1 MCLHWHDLF
10 SGLEVWR
17 LPSCCCFKLNLS
29 FLAWPHD
36 LGKGCLTW
44 LAAVSEKKVC
54 SAVSERLQLQNH
66 NELVYSFK
74 LITFKFNSSIIMIV
88 NGNTHVNHMWM
99 WEDHHWGATS
109 FRAPLFMSILGIKF
123 RFPGLRSNCLCLLGH
138 LASHWKCFNSYY
150 LLTLE

>member
-1 MCLHWHDLF
+1 M
-10 SGLEVWR
+10 
-17 LPSCCCFKLNLS
+17 
-29 FLAWPHD
+29 LA
-36 LGKGCLTW
+36 LTW
-44 LAAVSEKKVC
+44 FVQWLRSLTLTKLLLLQVESIFFSLAPWPWKGLSHLACSCLRKKVC

-74 LITFKFNSSIIMIV
+74 LITFKFNSSIILIV

-123 RFPGLRSNCLCLLGH
+123 RFPGLRSKCLCLLGH
-138 LASHWKCFNSYY
+138 LASHWKCFNSHY